1 MHGEIAGRNGPEALT
16 WYKSVVHICY
26 LSINRRMFRT
36 ESRPGAS
43 AYSYS
48 SSSFGRMGGA
58 DGTSYN
64 RTFTER
70 VGPGGVRQ

>member
-1 MHGEIAGRNGPEALT
+1 MTTTTTLT
-16 WYKSVVHICY
+16 RLLLCAD
-26 LSINRRMFRT
+26 LTRPT
-36 ESRPGAS
+36 PGAS

-48 SSSFGRMGGA
+48 SSSFGRAGGA

-70 VGPGGVRQ
+70 VGPGGVRARDPH